1 MVCRITMRNNI
12 LSLTFGLRSQ
22 PPVSIVS
29 LPSNLTPRCQCQLW
43 VKTPLAFL
51 RSNVS
56 EFFNIYGSHQEVLSD
71 PQSPGTIGTCFLK
84 YPHFLVLSTC
94 FLKITH
100 IFLCFFLVESVPAMC
115 IYIVSGAK
123 DLMVSRG
130 KVNLPTILTPISCLR
145 RC

>member
-1 MVCRITMRNNI
+1 MEEEGRLVCRITMRNNI

-84 YPHFLVLSTC
+84 LPTFSCV
-94 FLKITH
+94 
-100 IFLCFFLVESVPAMC
+100 FFLVESVPAMC

-123 DLMVSRG
+123 DLMVTRG

>member
-1 MVCRITMRNNI
+1 MEEEGRLVCRITMRNNI

-29 LPSNLTPRCQCQLW
+29 LPSNLTPRCQSTLG
-43 VKTPLAFL
+43 KTHLAFL

-84 YPHFLVLSTC
+84 LPTFS
-94 FLKITH
+94 
-100 IFLCFFLVESVPAMC
+100 FLVESVPAMC